1 MPFCGS
7 FVVVR
12 TLWSESERLEWL
24 QGEGLRQLLLEF
36 FRGCC
41 GDWKRP
47 TEPSKVFPMKA
58 LGLKEPILLPS
69 AGHSLN
75 VSPKEVPALGFFLK
89 PRQSESKL
97 Y

>member
-12 TLWSESERLEWL
+12 TLWSETYRLEL
-24 QGEGLRQLLLEF
+24 MQGEGLRQLLLEF
-36 FRGCC
+36 FRGCY

-47 TEPSKVFPMKA
+47 TESSKVFPNKI

-75 VSPKEVPALGFFLK
+75 DP
-89 PRQSESKL
+89 
-97 Y
+97 